1 MSKEIK
7 QDKKSISAA
16 SESYPEN
23 WRYLFPIE
31 LWDQSFEKLL
41 LFFLKSF
48 IINIIGITIIIL
60 SVVVFAAPLIVG
72 IIISRCTKLGFIV
85 FLSFLLQIA
94 WGMCLIDFIFIL
106 FEILAY
112 NFSSLYKA
120 AKGLFHYK
128 TIHEYIDFI
137 QYLCRI
143 DQNTSTICNSIT
155 SNMSPSMNKLIR
167 GTGKG
172 PRRGKYNRADF
183 SSDIVFFRSVLQEKQ
198 KLQNLFLK
206 KKEELIE
213 TAYLKEQKCDFVCG
227 LAWWE
232 NCITIGHRQ
241 FHWTYKTDDSINV
254 ACEFYRRSYNRIPEK
269 WMLYFQ
275 QYENEFP
282 IFTKE
287 PVDFSKNFTIYI
299 SDLGEYSAE
308 EYFTNF
314 ISKISK
320 LSNPRIHLVSFKT
333 NLDFFQIILLGKEF
347 EEQQDNI
354 WGRNDN
360 ENKPVFH
367 HIIIFEEVSTD
378 EVHEYLFSKLKI
390 NEWPPSHTVSVLI
403 LFLKT
408 SEEEFSTI
416 IEENYNARMERETL
430 RLQEEKKREEE
441 RKKKDEEIRIAKE
454 EHENF
459 VKRIHQAVRQWSKI
473 KNIPS
478 HSFIPYFPNKTLHT
492 FIQQRAQ
499 EVVLDFKNGDSFVQE
514 PFIKQLVSFLKT
526 TFENDLT
533 KMTFV
538 CIPASNIRDNDK
550 RYRYFSEKICE
561 TTGMQN
567 AFEHIRIIE
576 SATSK
581 HLGGTSAHLLYDSE
595 YFNEK
600 HIVLF
605 DDIITSGN
613 TISSMKQELERYGA
627 DVICAISFGITTQ
640 DSYYSD
646 IKLKELIRPYDI

>member
-206 KKEELIE
+206 KKRR
-213 TAYLKEQKCDFVCG
+213 T
-227 LAWWE
+227 
-232 NCITIGHRQ
+232 NRN
-241 FHWTYKTDDSINV
+241 SI
-254 ACEFYRRSYNRIPEK
+254 
-269 WMLYFQ
+269 
-275 QYENEFP
+275 
-282 IFTKE
+282 
-287 PVDFSKNFTIYI
+287 
-299 SDLGEYSAE
+299 
-308 EYFTNF
+308 
-314 ISKISK
+314 
-320 LSNPRIHLVSFKT
+320 FK
-333 NLDFFQIILLGKEF
+333 
-347 EEQQDNI
+347 
-354 WGRNDN
+354 R
-360 ENKPVFH
+360 
-367 HIIIFEEVSTD
+367 
-378 EVHEYLFSKLKI
+378 
-390 NEWPPSHTVSVLI
+390 
-403 LFLKT
+403 
-408 SEEEFSTI
+408 
-416 IEENYNARMERETL
+416 
-430 RLQEEKKREEE
+430 
-441 RKKKDEEIRIAKE
+441 
-454 EHENF
+454 
-459 VKRIHQAVRQWSKI
+459 
-473 KNIPS
+473 
-478 HSFIPYFPNKTLHT
+478 
-492 FIQQRAQ
+492 
-499 EVVLDFKNGDSFVQE
+499 
-514 PFIKQLVSFLKT
+514 
-526 TFENDLT
+526 T
-533 KMTFV
+533 KM
-538 CIPASNIRDNDK
+538 
-550 RYRYFSEKICE
+550 
-561 TTGMQN
+561 
-567 AFEHIRIIE
+567 
-576 SATSK
+576 
-581 HLGGTSAHLLYDSE
+581 
-595 YFNEK
+595 
-600 HIVLF
+600 
-605 DDIITSGN
+605 
-613 TISSMKQELERYGA
+613 
-627 DVICAISFGITTQ
+627 
-640 DSYYSD
+640 
-646 IKLKELIRPYDI
+646 